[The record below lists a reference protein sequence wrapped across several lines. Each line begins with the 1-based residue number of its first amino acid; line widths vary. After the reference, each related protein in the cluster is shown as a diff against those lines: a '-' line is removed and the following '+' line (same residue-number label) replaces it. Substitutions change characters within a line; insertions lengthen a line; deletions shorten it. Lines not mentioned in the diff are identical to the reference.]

1 MFEQL
6 GLIGCGL
13 MGGSFALALKR
24 AGLVKRVVGY
34 SKSPSTTARA
44 LQMGVIDVE
53 APSALLAVSGAD
65 LVLLAVPVAAT
76 EATLKAIR
84 HLVSTDMLIMDVGS
98 SKRDVVDAARR
109 VLKQDV
115 GVFVPCHP
123 ITGREV
129 SGVENADAALYAG
142 KQVIITPIERTLTA
156 KLEQATALWR
166 ALGCEVVNMSP
177 ESHDAAYAAVS
188 HLPHLVAFAL
198 MNSIV
203 AQPEG
208 REYLSLAGP
217 GFRDFSRIAASDP
230 QMWRD
235 VLIANREELAR
246 QTGLFQQAL
255 DDLQRLIANGQADD
269 LERLIN
275 RASHA
280 RANWRVSKGA
290 PPFTTCW
297 TPTTRAS
304 CCRRCAS
311 SAAASRRK
319 AHHTSSKAWAGG
331 RVSRGPSCSWAMPAR
346 RCARSPR
353 PSPCWAATTGSA
365 ASRACTSA
373 RSATWSMPCARWVAT
388 STTSASPAI
397 RRCTSARPARGLRSP
412 SRCGA
417 TYPASSSP
425 RC

>member
-24 AGLVKRVVGY
+24 AGLVRRVVGY
-34 SKSPSTTARA
+34 SKSPSTTERARQ
-44 LQMGVIDVE
+44 LGVIDIE

-84 HLVSTDMLIMDVGS
+84 HLVNPDMLIMDVGS

-109 VLKQDV
+109 VLKHDV

-129 SGVENADAALYAG
+129 SGVENADAGLYQG
-142 KQVIITPIERTLTA
+142 RQVILTPIERTLTT
-156 KLEQATALWR
+156 KLDKARALWQ
-166 ALGCEVVNMSP
+166 ALGCEVLEMSP
-177 ESHDAAYAAVS
+177 ESLDAAFAAVS

-198 MNSIV
+198 MNSI
-203 AQPEG
+203 ADQPEG
-208 REYLSLAGP
+208 QDYLSMAGP

-235 VLIANREELAR
+235 VLIANREELGR
-246 QTGLFQQAL
+246 QTALFQQAL
-255 DDLQRLIANGQADD
+255 AELQKLIASGQADD

-280 RANWRVSKGA
+280 RANWRVSPGA
-290 PPFTTCW
+290 
-297 TPTTRAS
+297 R
-304 CCRRCAS
+304 
-311 SAAASRRK
+311 
-319 AHHTSSKAWAGG
+319 
-331 RVSRGPSCSWAMPAR
+331 
-346 RCARSPR
+346 
-353 PSPCWAATTGSA
+353 
-365 ASRACTSA
+365 
-373 RSATWSMPCARWVAT
+373 
-388 STTSASPAI
+388 
-397 RRCTSARPARGLRSP
+397 
-412 SRCGA
+412 
-417 TYPASSSP
+417 
-425 RC
+425 